1 MSEFINQV
9 LRASVHTFI
18 GRLARDPEARYLDSG
33 KVVVNARM
41 AVNRPGAKR
50 DDGQEPDWFNLELWN
65 DLASAFADTCHK
77 GDLVRVE
84 GRIASE
90 QWTGQDG
97 QKRTQLVIKVDRWEP
112 VVTQQQAAPAAAPAA
127 VPAPAP
133 AVADDEIPF

>member
-50 DDGQEPDWFNLELWN
+50 DDGQEPDWFKLELWN

-97 QKRTQLVIKVDRWEP
+97 QKRTGLVIKVDRWEP
-112 VVTQQQAAPAAAPAA
+112 VVTRQQQAAA
-127 VPAPAP
+127 PAPAP
-133 AVADDEIPF
+133 SAPLAPPDDDGIPF

>member
-18 GRLARDPEARYLDSG
+18 GRLARDPEARYLHSG

-50 DDGQEPDWFNLELWN
+50 DDGQEPDWFKLELWE
-65 DLASAFADTCHK
+65 DLAAGFADTFHK

-97 QKRTQLVIKVDRWEP
+97 EKRTGLVIKVDRWEP
-112 VVTQQQAAPAAAPAA
+112 VITRQQQAAPAAAPAQS
-127 VPAPAP
+127 APLAP
-133 AVADDEIPF
+133 PDDDGIPF

>member
-18 GRLARDPEARYLDSG
+18 GYLGRDPEARYLDSG
-33 KVVVNARM
+33 KVVVNARI

-50 DDGQEPDWFNLELWN
+50 DDGQEPDWFKLEIWN
-65 DLASAFADTCHK
+65 DLASSFADTCHK

-97 QKRTQLVIKVDRWEP
+97 EKRTGLVIKVARWEP
-112 VVTQQQAAPAAAPAA
+112 VVTRQQAAPAAAPS
-127 VPAPAP
+127 PAPAP
-133 AVADDEIPF
+133 SVADDEIPF